1 MIRSRLVNRFGKQ
14 AYTKGY
20 TVISTIDS
28 KLQKAANEALRD
40 DLLAYEYRNGYHGP
54 EAHIDL
60 KKVSSTNDWDDRL
73 GAQGQA
79 GDLVPAL
86 VLSVGKKSA
95 VVYTRDKGKIRLDW
109 Q

>member
-1 MIRSRLVNRFGKQ
+1 K
-14 AYTKGY
+14 AYTEGY
-20 TVISTIDS
+20 TVVSTIDS
-28 KLQKAANEALRD
+28 KRQKAANKALRD

-54 EAHIDL
+54 GAHIDL
-60 KKVSSTNDWDDRL
+60 KKVTSPEEWDDRL

-95 VVYTRDKGKIRLDW
+95 VVYTRDRGKIKLDW
-109 Q
+109 QAMSWARRYKGP